1 MVHEAGVRVEWDVV
15 VVVHRPWDT
24 AAGEAEVL
32 VVEVRDIAMDHRGP
46 MNQEEEEVPRSMAEA
61 VGVPM
66 EEEVMVPME
75 VVEVEVETGVPIEV
89 EERGEAVAA
98 AVTVIQDAND
108 IVRVVEVQSVVT
120 HHVQG
125 IKLVCKRNR
134 CKRSIAELQVII
146 DHKVLL
152 ELKTFQYFRSC

>member
-1 MVHEAGVRVEWDVV
+1 
-15 VVVHRPWDT
+15 
-24 AAGEAEVL
+24 
-32 VVEVRDIAMDHRGP
+32 
-46 MNQEEEEVPRSMAEA
+46 
-61 VGVPM
+61 
-66 EEEVMVPME
+66 

-89 EERGEAVAA
+89 EERGEAA

-125 IKLVCKRNR
+125 IKLVCERNR
-134 CKRSIAELQVII
+134 CSRSIEELQVII
-146 DHKVLL
+146 DDKVFL